1 MSDPILAFHGAAR
14 AVTGSCFRLTTAKG
28 SVLIDCGMFQGA
40 KTEKSLNWRAFP
52 FDPAGISAVLLTHAH
67 IDHSGL
73 LPKLWRDGFR
83 GRIHATAPTAALCGI
98 MLPDSAH
105 IQEMEVEQLNRRNRR
120 DGKAEVEP
128 IYGSTDADAVLRLF
142 HPVSL
147 GDWVQVLPDLR
158 ARYWNAGHML
168 GSASIEVEVALGDG
182 VRRILFSGDLG
193 PDAKLLQRD
202 PEGPQGVD
210 YVIVESTYGDT
221 DRIDA
226 SAPNRRATLAA
237 EVRRAM
243 DRAGNAPGALLI
255 PTFAVERA
263 QELIADLTQLMEAGD
278 LPWLPMHVDS
288 PLAMKAT
295 QVFMDH
301 LRALDTDQH
310 LKAGLT
316 SHHLRFAE
324 TPEQSKAIDRGAG
337 FRIVL
342 AASGMCEAG
351 RIRHHLKSWLWQDSA
366 TVLLCGYQAEGTLGR
381 ILQGGAE
388 AVRIQGEEFPVRAA
402 IRSIDLYSG
411 HADGPE
417 LAQWLRE
424 RLPIRAGCFLV
435 HGEEEAMSG
444 LAARLDM
451 IPDDRVFSPALDE
464 VWRLAASGPVRMAEA
479 APPRLAPEQVAR
491 LDWHNDVSSLILD
504 INAALRAV
512 PDERA
517 RAVLIRRLRRALED
531 EGHPP
536 PPPRHPHA
544 RRHS

>member
-1 MSDPILAFHGAAR
+1 MSDPLLAFHGAAR
-14 AVTGSCFRLTTAKG
+14 AVTGSCFRVTTGTG

-40 KTEKSLNWRAFP
+40 KTEKALNWRAFP

-120 DGKAEVEP
+120 DGKAEVEA
-128 IYGSTDADAVLRLF
+128 IYGMEDAEAVLRLF
-142 HPVSL
+142 HPVAL

-158 ARYWNAGHML
+158 ARFWNAGHML
-168 GSASIEVEVALGDG
+168 GSASIEVEVTLGEG
-182 VRRILFSGDLG
+182 VRRLLFSGDLG

-210 YVIVESTYGDT
+210 YVVIESTYGDT

-226 SAPNRRATLAA
+226 SPPNRRAVLAA

-243 DRAGNAPGALLI
+243 DRAGSAPGALLI

-263 QELIADLTQLMEAGD
+263 QELIADLTQLMEEGA

-288 PLAMKAT
+288 PLAMRAT

-301 LRALDTDQH
+301 LRALEADQH
-310 LKAGLT
+310 LKAGLA

-324 TPEQSKAIDRGAG
+324 TAEQSKAIDRGTG
-337 FRIVL
+337 FRIIL
-342 AASGMCEAG
+342 AASGMCDAG
-351 RIRHHLKSWLWQDSA
+351 RIRHHLKSWLWQDAA

-381 ILQGGAE
+381 ILQDGAD

-402 IRSIDLYSG
+402 VRSIDLYSG

-424 RLPIRAGCFLV
+424 RLPIRAGVFLV
-435 HGEEEAMSG
+435 HGEDEAMTG

-451 IPDDRVFSPALDE
+451 IAGDRVFSPALDE
-464 VWRLAASGPVRMAEA
+464 VWQLAAQGPVRLAET

-517 RAVLIRRLRRALED
+517 RAMLIRRLRRALED
-531 EGHPP
+531 DGHPP